1 VADKRLLLVEDEPGL
16 QLALSDRLT
25 AEGYA
30 VETAGDGHTAIAR
43 ATGSP
48 FDVIVLDV
56 MLPGADGFEVCR
68 TLRARGDG
76 TPILM
81 LTARG
86 AVSDRVTGLEAGA
99 DDYMAKPFVV
109 EEFVARLRALARRG
123 PITKPAVLAVGDLK
137 LDPSQRRVWRGDTE
151 VELTMKPFMLLE
163 ALMERPGEVLSR
175 DYLLDRCWDMNFES
189 RSNIVDAQIRALRDG
204 IDRPFG
210 IKSIETVRG
219 QGYRLRVDPP
229 A

>member
-1 VADKRLLLVEDEPGL
+1 MRVLLAEDNHKLSSLLQKGL
-16 QLALSDRLT
+16 SRVGMVIDVSERGPDTVWMA
-25 AEGYA
+25 AAAPY
-30 VETAGDGHTAIAR
+30 
-43 ATGSP
+43 
-48 FDVIVLDV
+48 DVIVLDV

-68 TLRARGDG
+68 RLRARGDG

-86 AVSDRVTGLEAGA
+86 AVADRVTGLEAGA

-123 PITKPAVLAVGDLK
+123 PITKPSVLAVGDLK

>member
-1 VADKRLLLVEDEPGL
+1 MRVLLAEDNRKLSSLLQKGLSRVGMVIDVAERGPDTVWM
-16 QLALSDRLT
+16 A
-25 AEGYA
+25 A
-30 VETAGDGHTAIAR
+30 
-43 ATGSP
+43 ATP
-48 FDVIVLDV
+48 YDVIVLDV

-175 DYLLDRCWDMNFES
+175 DYLLDRCWDMNFVS

-204 IDRPFG
+204 VDRPFG

-219 QGYRLRVDPP
+219 QGYRLRVEPP

>member
-1 VADKRLLLVEDEPGL
+1 MRVLLAEDNRKLSSLLQKGL
-16 QLALSDRLT
+16 SRVGMVIDVSERGPDTVWMA
-25 AEGYA
+25 AAAPY
-30 VETAGDGHTAIAR
+30 
-43 ATGSP
+43 
-48 FDVIVLDV
+48 DVIVLDV

-68 TLRARGDG
+68 RLRARGDG

-86 AVSDRVTGLEAGA
+86 AVADRVTGLEAGA

-123 PITKPAVLAVGDLK
+123 PITKPAVLAIGDLK

-151 VELTMKPFMLLE
+151 VQLTMKPFMLLE

-189 RSNIVDAQIRALRDG
+189 KSNIVDAQIRALRDG
-204 IDRPFG
+204 IDRPFD
-210 IKSIETVRG
+210 IKSIETIRG
-219 QGYRLRVDPP
+219 QGYRLRLEPE

>member
-1 VADKRLLLVEDEPGL
+1 MRILLAEDNRKLSSLLQKGLSRVGMVIDVVERGPDTVWM
-16 QLALSDRLT
+16 A
-25 AEGYA
+25 A
-30 VETAGDGHTAIAR
+30 
-43 ATGSP
+43 ATP
-48 FDVIVLDV
+48 YDVIVLDV

-68 TLRARGDG
+68 ALRARGDG

-109 EEFVARLRALARRG
+109 DEFVARLRALARRG

-137 LDPSQRRVWRGDTE
+137 LDPSQRRAWRGDTE

-210 IKSIETVRG
+210 VKSIETVRG
-219 QGYRLRVDPP
+219 QGYRLCVDQ
-229 A
+229 AT

>member
-1 VADKRLLLVEDEPGL
+1 MRVLLAEDNRKLSSLLQKGL
-16 QLALSDRLT
+16 SRVGMVIDVSERGPDTVWMA
-25 AEGYA
+25 AAAPY
-30 VETAGDGHTAIAR
+30 
-43 ATGSP
+43 
-48 FDVIVLDV
+48 DVIVLDV

-68 TLRARGDG
+68 RLRARGDG

-86 AVSDRVTGLEAGA
+86 AVADRVTGLEAGA

-123 PITKPAVLAVGDLK
+123 PITKPAVLAIGDLK

-151 VELTMKPFMLLE
+151 VQLTMKPFMLLE

-189 RSNIVDAQIRALRDG
+189 KSNIVDAQIRALRDG
-204 IDRPFG
+204 IDRPFD
-210 IKSIETVRG
+210 IKTIETIRG
-219 QGYRLRVDPP
+219 QGYRLRVEPG

>member
-1 VADKRLLLVEDEPGL
+1 MRVLLAEDNRKLSSLLQKGLSRVGMVIDVAERGPDTVWM
-16 QLALSDRLT
+16 A
-25 AEGYA
+25 A
-30 VETAGDGHTAIAR
+30 
-43 ATGSP
+43 ATP
-48 FDVIVLDV
+48 YDVIVLDV

-68 TLRARGDG
+68 MLRARGDG

-86 AVSDRVTGLEAGA
+86 AVADRVTGLEAGA

-204 IDRPFG
+204 IDRPFD
-210 IKSIETVRG
+210 IKSIETIRG
-219 QGYRLRVDPP
+219 QGYRLRVEPP